1 MVESKSRES
10 TFRMILSPKP
20 YRLFSHT
27 ADLGI
32 EVRGKDLPDL
42 FSKAAW
48 SFFDLLVAS
57 GKIEPNQE
65 RLIEVEAPDLET
77 LLIAWLGELLYLF
90 EVRHLVFNRFL
101 VQTLTPSRLQ
111 VIAWGDE
118 FNPRKHRLKQT
129 IKAVTYHQVSIVEK
143 KGIWRSRVI
152 FDI

>member
-1 MVESKSRES
+1 MVLSR
-10 TFRMILSPKP
+10 KP
-20 YRLFSHT
+20 YRLISHT

-57 GKIEPNQE
+57 GKIDSRQE
-65 RLIEVEAPDLET
+65 RVIAVEAPDLEA
-77 LLIAWLGELLYLF
+77 LLISWLGELLYLF
-90 EVRHLVFNRFL
+90 EVHHLVFNRFL
-101 VQTLTPSRLQ
+101 VQTLTPSRLH
-111 VIAWGDE
+111 ATGWGEE

-129 IKAVTYHQVSIVEK
+129 IKAVTYHQALIVEE
-143 KGIWRSRVI
+143 KGIWRARVI